1 MERFSPDASV
11 ETLSECDGKQARP
24 PAATRRGPAPVPPE
38 NQLPLDDPE
47 RMGELFA
54 RLEPRLHAVALRITR
69 HREASRD
76 AVQNAYEKVLR
87 HGHRFAGRSR
97 VSTWMHRIV
106 ANEALMWL
114 RTQRRRPEI
123 EADLDL
129 DALERQPAPGP
140 CPAEQASGRQRAAQL
155 ERGISALPLEDRDV
169 MLRCAL
175 AGESYSD
182 YAARTGLQPAAV
194 KSRAFRARRRLAAF
208 LEESCG
214 VESP

>member
-1 MERFSPDASV
+1 
-11 ETLSECDGKQARP
+11 
-24 PAATRRGPAPVPPE
+24 
-38 NQLPLDDPE
+38 
-47 RMGELFA
+47 
-54 RLEPRLHAVALRITR
+54 
-69 HREASRD
+69 
-76 AVQNAYEKVLR
+76 VQNAYEKVLR

-114 RTQRRRPEI
+114 RTRRRRSKV

-129 DALERQPAPGP
+129 EALERQPAPGP

-155 ERGISALPLEDRDV
+155 ARGISALPLEDRDV

-175 AGESYSD
+175 AGESYAD
-182 YAARTGLQPAAV
+182 YGARTGLHPSAV
-194 KSRAFRARRRLAAF
+194 KSRAFRARRRLTAI

-214 VESP
+214 VESR